1 MTRKRQS
8 SATHDLRSG
17 LPARLE
23 AHRDTARDSLKRIRR
38 HWGSNIMTMAVI
50 GIALLLPALLSLALI
65 NLSQLGG
72 ELRQSGQMQLYLD
85 DAVSEQAADELRE
98 QLLEDNRV
106 STVDYISREQAAA
119 DFRQH
124 SGMGDILS
132 ALSGNPLPASLV
144 LQPASANPQ
153 EVRALAADLAARPE
167 VEQLQIDLEWLQR
180 LDRLLD
186 FASRVTI
193 ALAVILALAV
203 LFVVGNT
210 IRLAIENRRSEI
222 MVVKLVGG
230 TDGFVARPFLYT
242 GFWLGLGGGLLALLM
257 LFLLL
262 WLLTPPLAGL
272 LATYDS
278 QWQLHGPGAGL
289 ILALG
294 TGGAL
299 LGWLGALVSVR
310 LHLRHIEPR

>member
-1 MTRKRQS
+1 MTRKRKS
-8 SATHDLRSG
+8 SATPGLRSG

-23 AHRDTARDSLKRIRR
+23 AHRHTARDSLNRIRR

-50 GIALLLPALLSLALI
+50 GIALLLPALLSLALV

-72 ELRQSGQMQLYLD
+72 ELRQSGQMQLYLT
-85 DAVSEQAADELRE
+85 DAVSEEAARELRE
-98 QLLEDNRV
+98 ELLEDNRV

-119 DFRQH
+119 DFSRH

-132 ALSGNPLPASLV
+132 TLSGNPLPASLV
-144 LQPASANPQ
+144 LQPASTNPQ
-153 EVRALAADLAARPE
+153 NVRELATDLAARPE
-167 VEQLQIDLEWLQR
+167 TDQLQIDLEWLQR
-180 LDRLLD
+180 LDRLLG

-210 IRLAIENRRSEI
+210 IRLAIENRRAEI

-272 LATYDS
+272 LATYES
-278 QWQLHGPGAGL
+278 QWQLQGPSEGL

-294 TGGAL
+294 SGGAL
-299 LGWLGALVSVR
+299 LGWLGALVSV
-310 LHLRHIEPR
+310 LQHLRHIEPR